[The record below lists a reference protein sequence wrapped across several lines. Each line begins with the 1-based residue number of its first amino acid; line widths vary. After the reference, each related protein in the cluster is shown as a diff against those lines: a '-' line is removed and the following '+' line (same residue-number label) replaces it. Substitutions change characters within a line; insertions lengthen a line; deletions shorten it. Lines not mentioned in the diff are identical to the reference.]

1 MRVVPEAKRF
11 SGALLKVETVSGYPN
26 IHQRFFVSEELWR
39 LPAQS

>member
-26 IHQRFFVSEELWR
+26 IHQHFFLIAELR
-39 LPAQS
+39 R